1 MKNKYNVL
9 AVGTTGT
16 GKTALLN
23 GILQEL
29 DDSYSYFN
37 IVFSAQTGAQKA

>member
-1 MKNKYNVL
+1 MFVPTSDTTRNRYVIQAFMKNKYHVL

-23 GILQEL
+23 GIL
-29 DDSYSYFN
+29 
-37 IVFSAQTGAQKA
+37 